1 MLLGSMLRC
10 ILNYYRKK
18 NLLFGK
24 IKFTGPY
31 VRKNV
36 CLKKYAFLD
45 GHPGWIQTQ
54 VCWFGCPNYEPNLM
68 INR

>member
-1 MLLGSMLRC
+1 MLE
-10 ILNYYRKK
+10 
-18 NLLFGK
+18 
-24 IKFTGPY
+24 
-31 VRKNV
+31 KNV

-54 VCWFGCPNYEPNLM
+54 VYWFGCPNYEPNLM